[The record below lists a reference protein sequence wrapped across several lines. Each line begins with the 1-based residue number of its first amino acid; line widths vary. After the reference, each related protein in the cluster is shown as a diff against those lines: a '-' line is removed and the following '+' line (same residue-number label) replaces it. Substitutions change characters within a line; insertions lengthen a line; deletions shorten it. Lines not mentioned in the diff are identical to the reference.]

1 MLSLPKSARKL
12 LEGSSL
18 NRGGPRLQLDAMR
31 PHPSTGSKI
40 LVGGMTAGSGRVGM
54 AVGRGGI
61 AAGTGGAEDGKTGKI
76 DGCLC
81 SSHEC

>member
-40 LVGGMTAGSGRVGM
+40 LSASCGPEVEPAD
-54 AVGRGGI
+54 AVWNRDEFACRGL
-61 AAGTGGAEDGKTGKI
+61 TGLDRFK
-76 DGCLC
+76 
-81 SSHEC
+81 HV

>member
-1 MLSLPKSARKL
+1 MFR
-12 LEGSSL
+12 
-18 NRGGPRLQLDAMR
+18 QVLDGCWFAWLVR
-31 PHPSTGSKI
+31 VHRVWTGWRQTRKI